1 MQTMQEPL
9 FSGKTDITDV
19 CETDFCFGVFFWV
32 RSLFD
37 YFLLTIDLSIS
48 CLISYLCL
56 SGMWSWEL
64 RWISDDSF
72 TISANDFSSCFFGV
86 YLPRSICPKE

>member
-37 YFLLTIDLSIS
+37 YFLLTIDL
-48 CLISYLCL
+48 
-56 SGMWSWEL
+56 
-64 RWISDDSF
+64 
-72 TISANDFSSCFFGV
+72 
-86 YLPRSICPKE
+86 